1 MAVTFDPCMVAM
13 DPPGYPALPSK
24 FVTAA
29 RPTER
34 SRESI
39 QTLVRPALNR
49 RRFFRSDPV
58 GLVSSHCFFPS
69 DRLLVIGF
77 SSHTV

>member
-13 DPPGYPALPSK
+13 DSPGCLNLPPRI
-24 FVTAA
+24 VTAA

-39 QTLVRPALNR
+39 QTLVRPALKR
-49 RRFFRSDPV
+49 RRLFQSDLL